1 MKNLKMIGLLFLA
14 SIQSIAQAYTPV
26 NENRVLVG
34 AFPFQNFTYDARSAA
49 LGEAGIA
56 ISPDAN
62 SALMNP
68 AKLVFLDN
76 KKTTDSSEKV
86 RSYGVSLHYT
96 PYYRN
101 LIRGMNLYAL
111 NLFQAKEKSAYG
123 FGAKYFDAGSVA
135 IYGDNG
141 AFIKNFQSK
150 EFSINGFYSLKLRHN
165 NSLSAGLKYIY
176 SNLSARSTTRNITT
190 KPVNVIAGDLHFYH
204 DGRNTKKRWL
214 NYGAS
219 LTNIGGKVSY
229 GDYKHRTFQATLLKL
244 GVAQNFILGKK
255 QNILM
260 FTVDGNKLLVPT
272 PSVRNIQNEVIAG
285 RNEENITGIGTIFQ
299 SWGTAPD
306 GLRETMREITYSFG
320 TEFQFREFLYARAGY
335 YTQNK
340 RKGDINYFTLGLGG
354 KFKDFGLDLAYLIP
368 NKRTE
373 RRPNQILSNTF
384 RVSLNYSLTNK
395 KR

>member
-1 MKNLKMIGLLFLA
+1 M
-14 SIQSIAQAYTPV
+14 Y
-26 NENRVLVG
+26 
-34 AFPFQNFTYDARSAA
+34 
-49 LGEAGIA
+49 
-56 ISPDAN
+56 
-62 SALMNP
+62 
-68 AKLVFLDN
+68 LD
-76 KKTTDSSEKV
+76 
-86 RSYGVSLHYT
+86 RW
-96 PYYRN
+96 
-101 LIRGMNLYAL
+101 IR
-111 NLFQAKEKSAYG
+111 
-123 FGAKYFDAGSVA
+123 
-135 IYGDNG
+135 
-141 AFIKNFQSK
+141 
-150 EFSINGFYSLKLRHN
+150 
-165 NSLSAGLKYIY
+165 
-176 SNLSARSTTRNITT
+176 
-190 KPVNVIAGDLHFYH
+190 
-204 DGRNTKKRWL
+204 L

-219 LTNIGGKVSY
+219 LTNVGGKVSY
-229 GDYKHRTFQATLLKL
+229 GDYKHRTFQPTLLKL

-260 FTVDGNKLLVPT
+260 FTIDGNKLLVPT

-340 RKGDINYFTLGLGG
+340 RKGDIQYFTLGLGG
-354 KFKDFGLDLAYLIP
+354 KFKNFRLDLAYLIP